1 MRDNEKLVRVGF
13 AKSIQCSLKSHVF
26 TFMSWAIFILNRGK
40 SRFGNFLDIEYG
52 LKRQMCRMGNA
63 IQEAYQDQLVSND
76 KKICSNLCLFGK
88 VLEFIDSY
96 NQTLEKERQL

>member
-1 MRDNEKLVRVGF
+1 
-13 AKSIQCSLKSHVF
+13 
-26 TFMSWAIFILNRGK
+26 
-40 SRFGNFLDIEYG
+40 
-52 LKRQMCRMGNA
+52 MCRMGNA
-63 IQEAYQDQLVSND
+63 IHEAYQDQLVSND

>member
-1 MRDNEKLVRVGF
+1 
-13 AKSIQCSLKSHVF
+13 
-26 TFMSWAIFILNRGK
+26 
-40 SRFGNFLDIEYG
+40 
-52 LKRQMCRMGNA
+52 MGNA
-63 IQEAYQDQLVSND
+63 IHEAYQDQN